1 MFREVRGMENVVRE
15 ASIDEQLIQIREKLR
30 RGGPEREHE
39 RLKTLGKQFV
49 RDRLAKLLDPGWEF
63 ENGLFA
69 RYLEED
75 YPADAVV
82 TLVGKIHGRPVAV
95 MAHDFTV
102 KAGTWGRLSIEK
114 IQRIQEVALNNRI
127 PMIYL
132 IDSAAGRL
140 NEQLHL
146 LVGPRASGR
155 IFWNQC
161 RMSGVVPQIS
171 VNLGPSPAGS
181 AYMPAF
187 CDLSIMVKGHTSVYL
202 GSPRLAEK
210 ATGEKVDHEQMG
222 GADMHCR
229 VSGLGDILAPD
240 EDTAFQ
246 TVRDY
251 LTYMPQHWQE
261 DPPMAE
267 PRPPAPG
274 REIEEIVPNDER
286 KPWDMYEL
294 IFRLIDEGSWFEI
307 KKLYAPEII
316 TGLARLN
323 GRVIGIVANQP
334 RVKGGVVFSESA
346 EKGAQFISLCTAYNI
361 PLLFLMDVPGFM
373 VSSQTEQTGIIRRG
387 AKMLMAVAQATQARI
402 SVVVRKGYGATYM
415 AMSGY
420 SYQPDSVIA
429 LPQAR
434 LALMAPQPAVNAMY
448 AKKLE
453 SMPEDERA
461 AFLEEALKQYE
472 KDIAVWTSASELF
485 LDDVVPGRFLREELI
500 RRFEVFCRK
509 PRQPLIE
516 RRTHIFRG

>member
-1 MFREVRGMENVVRE
+1 MEERHSLDDRLVE
-15 ASIDEQLIQIREKLR
+15 IRERLK
-30 RGGPEREHE
+30 RGGPPSEHE
-39 RLKTLGKQFV
+39 RLKALGKQFV

-63 ENGLFA
+63 EDGLFA
-69 RYLEED
+69 RYLEEQ

-102 KAGTWGRLSIEK
+102 KAGTLGRLTIEK
-114 IQRIQEVALNNRI
+114 IQRIQEVALRNRI
-127 PMIYL
+127 PIVYL

-140 NEQLHL
+140 TEQIHL
-146 LVGPRASGR
+146 LVGPRAFGR
-155 IFWNQC
+155 ILWNQC
-161 RMSGVVPQIS
+161 RLSGVVPQIS

-187 CDLSIMVKGHTSVYL
+187 CDLTVMVKGQTSAYL

-222 GADMHCR
+222 GAEMHCR

-240 EDTAFQ
+240 EDTALEA
-246 TVRDY
+246 VRTY
-251 LTYMPQHWQE
+251 LSYMPQHWEQS
-261 DPPMAE
+261 PPMAE

-274 REIEEIVPNDER
+274 REIDEIVPDDER

-294 IFRLIDEGSWFEI
+294 IFRIVDEGSWFEI
-307 KKLYAPEII
+307 KKLYAPELI

-323 GRVIGIVANQP
+323 GRVIGVVANQP
-334 RVKGGVVFSESA
+334 RVKGGVMFAESS
-346 EKGAQFISLCTAYNI
+346 EKGAQFISLCSAYNI

-387 AKMLMAVAQATQARI
+387 AKMLMALAEATQARI
-402 SVVVRKGYGATYM
+402 SVVVRKGYGAAYM
-415 AMSGY
+415 AMSGK
-420 SYQPDSVIA
+420 SFEPDCVLA

-448 AKKLE
+448 AKKLAGMSE
-453 SMPEDERA
+453 EERR
-461 AFLEEALKQYE
+461 AFEAEAIREYE
-472 KDIAVWTSASELF
+472 KDIAVWKPASEFL
-485 LDDVVPGRFLREELI
+485 LDDVVPGRYLRDELI
-500 RRFEVFCRK
+500 RRFEVYCNR
-509 PRQPLIE
+509 PRQSLVA
-516 RRTHIFRG
+516 RRHPIYRG